1 MNKANIVL
9 RDGDNNILGWYVSL
23 RQALTEMERLTS
35 SGEHDII
42 MVESNEKQNAVS
54 QESC

>member
-23 RQALTEMERLTS
+23 RQALAEMERLTS

-54 QESC
+54 

>member
-42 MVESNEKQNAVS
+42 MVESNEKQNTVS